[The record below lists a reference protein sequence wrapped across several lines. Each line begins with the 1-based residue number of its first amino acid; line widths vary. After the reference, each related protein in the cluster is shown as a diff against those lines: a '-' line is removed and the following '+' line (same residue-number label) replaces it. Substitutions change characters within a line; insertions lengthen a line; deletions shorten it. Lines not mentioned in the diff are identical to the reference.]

1 MTTVAPAPT
10 ATTTTPARRT
20 PWPYAALAS
29 GLAFGASTMFL
40 AQGEG
45 TFAGGAPSPA
55 TASFIVENLNSGAV
69 VQLGGTLALVGLAA
83 SLVFLLGL
91 TRFHARHAPRREGLV
106 EALRWCSIAFLGT
119 GGIGVVL
126 HYVAAGGVPGGID
139 EAFYT
144 PEASATIAVLADQLS
159 FAAFLPGLAVMAV
172 VGVLAVRDRVLPL
185 GVGIVALV
193 LAAASTAATVALGLP
208 YSAGLVWPLFAL
220 VVGVAGIASRRTDEF
235 PTRTASAR
243 S

>member
-45 TFAGGAPSPA
+45 TFSGAPSPV
-55 TASFIVENLNSGAV
+55 TASFIVDNLNGAGV

-91 TRFHARHAPRREGLV
+91 TRFHARHAPRREDLV

-119 GGIGVVL
+119 GGIGVVM

-185 GVGIVALV
+185 GVGIFALV

-220 VVGVAGIASRRTDEF
+220 VVGVAGIASRRD
-235 PTRTASAR
+235 A
-243 S
+243 